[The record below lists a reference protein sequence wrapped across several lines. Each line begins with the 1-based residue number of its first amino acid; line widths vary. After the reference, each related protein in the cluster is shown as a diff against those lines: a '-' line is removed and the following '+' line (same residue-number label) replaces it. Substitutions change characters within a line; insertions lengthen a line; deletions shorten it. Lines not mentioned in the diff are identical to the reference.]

1 MEVDTPGPWRVEEE
15 DGNFGIFA
23 GDRLLAVV
31 TPDDT
36 PERSERKA
44 NAILISAAPL
54 LLSAC
59 RQIEELLET
68 TAWRPQTGSSS
79 TTRTP
84 RHPRRRADA
93 RRGIPLRS
101 TAILMPGP
109 GLGYTSPANH
119 L

>member
-1 MEVDTPGPWRVEEE
+1 VEGITPGPWRVEEE

-23 GDRLLAVV
+23 GGRLLAVV

-59 RQIEELLET
+59 RQIKELLENNRVVT
-68 TAWRPQTGSSS
+68 SDGFIINDADTRATLIDALMRAEGYRFDPPQS
-79 TTRTP
+79 
-84 RHPRRRADA
+84 
-93 RRGIPLRS
+93 
-101 TAILMPGP
+101 
-109 GLGYTSPANH
+109 
-119 L
+119 